1 MRTAQLFI
9 SRQAFQAYYQTRLT
23 RSSHPRWLVP
33 TLASKMIPGSKIPGT
48 CSWCPDR
55 GSLQQCRCHPQN
67 APPNPFGTQMAPP
80 QHPDP
85 KSAQDS
91 PQATQSW
98 ASAPE
103 RQAIPRT
110 RRKNILN
117 SIAGDVMKSGDYN
130 TMLEAET
137 YDSFIPKNI

>member
-1 MRTAQLFI
+1 MQVSSTA
-9 SRQAFQAYYQTRLT
+9 
-23 RSSHPRWLVP
+23 
-33 TLASKMIPGSKIPGT
+33 
-48 CSWCPDR
+48 
-55 GSLQQCRCHPQN
+55 QN
-67 APPNPFGTQMAPP
+67 APPNPFGTQVAPP
-80 QHPDP
+80 QHPPP